1 MLIGAAGGSTDV
13 ARLQMHNMIE
23 RLTTVAGWLDVEG
36 KVFDNPKVVAITND
50 EATTKGEDETAD
62 MVNRLAKVIIDEI
75 LPGGKKKPAEIP
87 T

>member
-36 KVFDNPKVVAITND
+36 KVFDNPKVIAN
-50 EATTKGEDETAD
+50 K
-62 MVNRLAKVIIDEI
+62 
-75 LPGGKKKPAEIP
+75 
-87 T
+87 